1 MVFSRSFVAGQ
12 LGQTPFCL
20 CIAYCS
26 TASFHRHC
34 EAKVAPL
41 RPRVYFPSKG
51 VWNHMAYERPENK
64 LPLSPEEKPVLL
76 KQYFEYYRGLYEKNP
91 SALNAKL
98 PRSAFDDL
106 LNELGEMLLERSKS
120 LASDEGLVRD
130 FLNNN
135 ELPPAIPA
143 IAERLSPEYRVFCLA
158 LNAIKQWVAAEQ
170 SATDRYL
177 LGGTSRKLCRAA
189 TDSCLVSKDIL
200 GSDCEL
206 HHPVRDGRPAVPL
219 SKRGHDMIEGQI
231 SSDGDDPIG
240 HALSKL
246 RREGN
251 RSWAQLRRGCLD
263 LIGQPEPGA
272 SKRGAANDRT
282 FARNAVTATNLSY
295 QEILERLD
303 ENGL

>member
-1 MVFSRSFVAGQ
+1 
-12 LGQTPFCL
+12 
-20 CIAYCS
+20 
-26 TASFHRHC
+26 
-34 EAKVAPL
+34 
-41 RPRVYFPSKG
+41 
-51 VWNHMAYERPENK
+51 MAYERPENK

-76 KQYFEYYRGLYEKNP
+76 KQYFEYCRGLYETDRN
-91 SALNAKL
+91 ALNPKL
-98 PRSAFDDL
+98 PRDAFKHL
-106 LNELGEMLLERSKS
+106 LNELGEILLERSKS
-120 LASDEGLVRD
+120 LASDPGPVKD
-130 FLNNN
+130 FLNKN
-135 ELPPAIPA
+135 ELPPESAFA
-143 IAERLSPEYRVFCLA
+143 NRLPPEFRVFCLA
-158 LNAIKQWVAAEQ
+158 LNAMKQWVAAEQ

-189 TDSCLVSKDIL
+189 TDRCLVTDTTL

-240 HALSKL
+240 QALSKL

>member
-1 MVFSRSFVAGQ
+1 
-12 LGQTPFCL
+12 
-20 CIAYCS
+20 
-26 TASFHRHC
+26 
-34 EAKVAPL
+34 
-41 RPRVYFPSKG
+41 
-51 VWNHMAYERPENK
+51 MAYERPENK

-106 LNELGEMLLERSKS
+106 LNELGEMLLAKSGS
-120 LASDEGLVRD
+120 LASIEGEVGTFLDNNPLPSGIAQRLPRD
-130 FLNNN
+130 
-135 ELPPAIPA
+135 
-143 IAERLSPEYRVFCLA
+143 YRVFCLA

-189 TDSCLVSKDIL
+189 TDSCLVSRDIL
-200 GSDCEL
+200 GPDCEL